1 MKLKLKQV
9 QTLAQALGA
18 LDGRKRIEEIDG
30 KKQAIFEPFAYSAKF
45 TWNRVKNLGILTR
58 KAADIELL
66 RVEIA
71 LKHRGKATN
80 AEVPELNRPAYFAE
94 LEAALALEEELP
106 GLLRGTREDLNLY
119 DPENNPTGNRLT
131 AAQILAVEA
140 LIDLDEKPAKA
151 AKK

>member
-1 MKLKLKQV
+1 MKLKLNQIAP
-9 QTLAQALGA
+9 LAKALGA
-18 LDGRKRIEEIDG
+18 LDGRRNLEEIDG
-30 KKQAIFEPFAYSAKF
+30 KKQAFFSPFAYSAKF

-71 LKHRGKATN
+71 LKHRGKASN

-94 LEAALALEEELP
+94 LEAALAIEEEVP
-106 GLLRGTREDLNLY
+106 GLLRSTRDDLNLY
-119 DPENNPTGNRLT
+119 DPETNPTGNQLT
-131 AAQILAVEA
+131 AAQILAVEP